1 MTVVDTGLTAE
12 PREPNE
18 PQTSGRRDPIS
29 RFPAWARWASYAV
42 VAMFVLSVTQQ
53 VTGEQALSAPNTWR
67 SALELTV
74 PIAMAGLGGLWAERA
89 GVINIG
95 LEGMM
100 ALGTW
105 FGAWGC
111 VEFGPW
117 AGIVIGM
124 LGGAAGGLIHAVA
137 TVTFGVDQIV
147 SGVAINILG
156 TGLTQFLNSQV
167 YGSNIDGPQLT
178 QNVPSVTVPGI
189 SPLMHNMG
197 EQGPFFFSQL
207 GRVLEGLTTD
217 VSLLVIIAIALF
229 PISFYILW
237 KTPFGLRLRSVGED
251 PEAAESLGVPV
262 YTMKYVAV
270 IVSGALAGL
279 GGVAL
284 VYIFAN
290 QFQADQTNGRG
301 FIGLAAMIFGNW
313 LPGGTLLGAGLFGL
327 TDAMRLQDDSTAH
340 ALLLFVGVV
349 CVLLVIRALYL
360 GRRRTALVTGGA
372 AVLALAWYAASEVL
386 PTEIIS
392 FLPPLTTLI
401 VLVFAAQ
408 RLRPPAADG
417 RVFRRGQ
424 GR

>member
-1 MTVVDTGLTAE
+1 VTVVDPGVGTEPGE
-12 PREPNE
+12 PREPA
-18 PQTSGRRDPIS
+18 PGRRDPIS
-29 RFPAWARWASYAV
+29 GLPAWVRWGSYAF
-42 VAMFVLSVTQQ
+42 VAMFVLSVVQE
-53 VTGEQALSAPNTWR
+53 VTDERGLSAPNTWR

-111 VEFGPW
+111 IEFGPW

-124 LGGAAGGLIHAVA
+124 LGGAAGGLIHAIA

-147 SGVAINILG
+147 SGVAINLLG
-156 TGLTQFLNSQV
+156 TGLTQFLNSEV
-167 YGSNIDGPQLT
+167 YGSNIDSPQLT
-178 QNVPSVTVPGI
+178 QNLPSVTVPGL
-189 SPLMHNMG
+189 SDLMHDLG
-197 EQGPFFFSQL
+197 DRGPFFLSQV

-217 VSLLVIIAIALF
+217 VSLLVILAVALF
-229 PISFYILW
+229 PISAFILW
-237 KTPFGLRLRSVGED
+237 RSPFGLRLRSVGED

-262 YTMKYVAV
+262 YTMKYAAV
-270 IVSGALAGL
+270 VVSGALSGL

-290 QFQADQTNGRG
+290 QFQAEQTNGRG

-313 LPGGTLLGAGLFGL
+313 LPGGTLLGALLFGL
-327 TDAMRLQDDSTAH
+327 TDAMRLQDDATAH
-340 ALLLFVGVV
+340 ALLLFVGII
-349 CVLLVIRALYL
+349 CVLLVLRALYL
-360 GRRRTALVTGGA
+360 GRRRTALVTTGA
-372 AVLALAWYAASEVL
+372 GLLALGWYAISESV
-386 PTEIIS
+386 PNEIIS
-392 FLPPLTTLI
+392 FLPHLTTLI